1 MHTPPVPGSGRA
13 TIMRRRKIKRII
25 LLSSLAVIILL
36 FLTASILLAVKISQA
51 ASNLPSDNNNDD
63 QAATTTTA
71 PVDSQQIS
79 NNTTGYTGFMV
90 DSAQMKQGP
99 LVLVNKD
106 HQYTFPSGV
115 SQLVEIRSSRVKSA
129 DGNYA
134 FSCDYEKLLNA
145 EAMQSFNKMMDAF
158 YVATGNGDALVFD
171 AYRTSEQ
178 QDAMGSSTKGGYS
191 DHHTGYL
198 VTIKFLID
206 GRMYDQ
212 NEALVSTAYAW
223 LAEHAHEYGFVTRYP
238 ENKVA
243 ATGVSGYSNA
253 FRYVGTAHA
262 TYMYQNNLCLEE
274 YVETLKF
281 YNLNGAHLS
290 VTDAAGVKYEIYRIE
305 ASTAAQ
311 TSVQVPEGKQYTISG
326 DNNGGLIITVT
337 LN

>member
-1 MHTPPVPGSGRA
+1 MHTPPIPGSGRA
-13 TIMRRRKIKRII
+13 TIMRRKKIKRII
-25 LLSSLAVIILL
+25 LLASLAVIILL
-36 FLTASILLAVKISQA
+36 FLTSSILLAVRIAQTA
-51 ASNLPSDNNNDD
+51 AKLPADNGNDNTEQTTPPPSDTHHTDG
-63 QAATTTTA
+63 
-71 PVDSQQIS
+71 
-79 NNTTGYTGFMV
+79 NTSGYTAFMV
-90 DSAQMKQGP
+90 DSAQMKQGA

-106 HQYTFPSGV
+106 HKYTFPTGV
-115 SQLVEIRSSRVKSA
+115 SQLVEIRSSRIKSA

-134 FSCDYEKLLNA
+134 FSCDYDKLLHT

-171 AYRTSEQ
+171 AYRTEEQ
-178 QDAMGSSTKGGYS
+178 QNGMNTSTKGGYS

-212 NEALVSTAYAW
+212 NEALVATAYTW

-238 ENKVA
+238 ENKA
-243 ATGVSGYSNA
+243 TATGVSGYSNA

-262 TYMYQNNLCLEE
+262 AYMYQNNLCLEE
-274 YVETLKF
+274 YVELLKS
-281 YNLNGAHLS
+281 YDLKGAHLS
-290 VTDAAGVKYEIYRIE
+290 VTDAQGVKYEIYRIE

-326 DNNGGLIITVT
+326 DNNGGLIVTVT

>member
-1 MHTPPVPGSGRA
+1 MHTPPIPGSGRA
-13 TIMRRRKIKRII
+13 TIMRRRKIKRIV
-25 LLSSLAVIILL
+25 LLASLAVIILL
-36 FLTASILLAVKISQA
+36 FLTASILLAVRIAQT
-51 ASNLPSDNNNDD
+51 ASKLPSDNSNDNT
-63 QAATTTTA
+63 AETT
-71 PVDSQQIS
+71 PPPSNEQQTS
-79 NNTTGYTGFMV
+79 NNTSGYTGFMV

-106 HQYTFPSGV
+106 HKYTFPSGV

-134 FSCDYEKLLNA
+134 FSCDYEKLLHT

-171 AYRTSEQ
+171 AYRTAEQ
-178 QDAMGSSTKGGYS
+178 QDAMGSSTKGGHS

-198 VTIKFLID
+198 VAIKFLID

-212 NEALVSTAYAW
+212 NEALVATAYAW

-274 YVETLKF
+274 YVELLKS
-281 YNLNGAHLS
+281 YDLNGAHLS

>member
-13 TIMRRRKIKRII
+13 TIMRRRKIKRIV
-25 LLSSLAVIILL
+25 LLASLAVIILL
-36 FLTASILLAVKISQA
+36 FLTASILLAVRIAQT
-51 ASNLPSDNNNDD
+51 ASKLPSDNSNDNTE
-63 QAATTTTA
+63 QTTPPPSDT
-71 PVDSQQIS
+71 QQPS

-106 HQYTFPSGV
+106 HKYTFPSGV
-115 SQLVEIRSSRVKSA
+115 SQLVEIRSSRIKSA

-134 FSCDYEKLLNA
+134 FSCDYEKLMHT

-171 AYRTSEQ
+171 AYRTAEQ
-178 QDAMGSSTKGGYS
+178 QDAMGSSTKGGHS

-212 NEALVSTAYAW
+212 NEALVATAYAW

-274 YVETLKF
+274 YVETLKS
-281 YNLNGAHLS
+281 YDLNGAHLS
-290 VTDAAGVKYEIYRIE
+290 VTDAQGVKYEIYRIE

-326 DNNGGLIITVT
+326 DNTGGLIVTVT